1 MQVATPNNSNSP
13 APHAPAVPST
23 PQRPTSRYDV
33 LSQLGKTPAQIS
45 ILELLTT
52 SPIHK
57 EILES
62 SLLES
67 CIPENINASQFTTMI
82 GNIAT
87 QQHLVF
93 TDKDFQ
99 GSNQHHNLSLHI
111 EVLIQ

>member
-1 MQVATPNNSNSP
+1 M
-13 APHAPAVPST
+13 PHAPAAPST
-23 PQRPTSRYDV
+23 SQRPTSRYDV

-57 EILES
+57 EILEKD
-62 SLLES
+62 LLES
-67 CIPENINASQFTTMI
+67 RVPKNINASQFTTMI
-82 GNIAT
+82 GNLAA

-99 GSNQHHNLSLHI
+99 GPSPHHNMSLHI